1 MTSLARGGTVGR
13 GFPKALL
20 LGAQANGDPA
30 QTPGACTGH
39 ARLGAGPQMVEKP
52 ESKLKP
58 KWVTR
63 CFLVFLRDQDRPS
76 RPQPPFHLTRS
87 FYRST
92 PPPNPRSRKE
102 AQASCR
108 APQTP
113 RLLTEP
119 ELCVWINGFHA
130 YLKSKPE
137 TALHSFSFAG
147 PLVSRSM
154 TPRNSTVH

>member
-92 PPPNPRSRKE
+92 PPPTPAAGRRRRHPVEHPR
-102 AQASCR
+102 
-108 APQTP
+108 PP
-113 RLLTEP
+113 
-119 ELCVWINGFHA
+119 G
-130 YLKSKPE
+130 Y
-137 TALHSFSFAG
+137 
-147 PLVSRSM
+147 
-154 TPRNSTVH
+154 